1 MAIMEDR
8 HIIPFYVRI
17 SIFITGIY
25 FFVYILFIAQGIII
39 PIIFSI
45 FFAIVLNPIVNLFVK
60 FKFNRVIAIALT
72 LILAIIFIATLGTFL
87 VSQASRFSE
96 SWPVLVE
103 KFTEYLNQSI
113 SWASDYFNIKP
124 QKVVEWVASTKNEF
138 IQLSGSSVGKTLLN
152 IGSGLFALLLIPV
165 YVFMILFYQPLLLDF
180 FHKLFGTGNRI
191 KLNEIISQTK
201 IVVQRYLTG
210 LFIETI
216 IVAILNSGALLI
228 LGIEYAILLGIIG
241 SLLNLIP
248 YIGGLVAV
256 AMPMMIAVVTKSTAW
271 YALYVLVL
279 YYIIQLIDNNYIV
292 PKIVA
297 SKVKINA
304 LVSIIAVISFGV
316 LWGIPGM
323 FISIPLTAILKL
335 IFDRIE
341 SLKPW
346 GFLLGDTMPT
356 TTKLI
361 FRKKA

>member
-1 MAIMEDR
+1 MEDK

-25 FFVYILFIAQGIII
+25 FFVYILYIAQGILI
-39 PIIFSI
+39 PIIFSV
-45 FFAIVLNPIVNLFVK
+45 FFAVVLNPAVNLFVRLK
-60 FKFNRVIAIALT
+60 LNRVVAIALT
-72 LILAIIFIATLGTFL
+72 VILALFLITIFGTFL
-87 VSQASRFSE
+87 FSQASKFSE

-113 SWASDYFNIKP
+113 SWASNYFNIQP
-124 QKVVEWVASTKNEF
+124 QKIIEWVSSTKNEF
-138 IQLSGSSVGKTLLN
+138 IELSGSSVGRTLLN
-152 IGSGLFALLLIPV
+152 IGSGIFALLLIPV
-165 YVFMILFYQPLLLDF
+165 YVFMILYYQPLLLEF
-180 FHKLFGTGNRI
+180 IHKFFGTINRGRV
-191 KLNEIISQTK
+191 NDIITQTK

-210 LFIETI
+210 LFIETV
-216 IVAILNSGALLI
+216 IVAVLNSAALLI

-241 SLLNLIP
+241 ALLNLIP

-271 YALYVLVL
+271 YAVYVLVC

-304 LVSIIAVISFGV
+304 LVSIIAVIAFGV

-323 FISIPLTAILKL
+323 FISIPLTAIVKVV
-335 IFDRIE
+335 FDRIE

-346 GFLLGDTMPT
+346 GFLLGDTMPAIKT
-356 TTKLI
+356 LV
-361 FRKKA
+361 FGKKCE

>member
-1 MAIMEDR
+1 MEER
-8 HIIPFYVRI
+8 HTIPFYVRI
-17 SIFITGIY
+17 SIFITGVY
-25 FFVYILFIAQGIII
+25 FFVYILYIAQGIII

-45 FFAIVLNPIVNLFVK
+45 FFAIVLNPIVNLFVRLK
-60 FKFNRVIAIALT
+60 INRVIAIVLT
-72 LILAIIFIATLGTFL
+72 IILGLFFVVTFGTFL
-87 VSQASRFSE
+87 VSQATRFSE

-113 SWASDYFNIKP
+113 SWASDYFNIET
-124 QKVVEWVASTKNEF
+124 QKVIEWISSTRDEF

-152 IGSGLFALLLIPV
+152 IGSGIFALFLIPV
-165 YVFMILFYQPLLLDF
+165 YVFMFLFYQPLLLDF
-180 FHKLFGTGNRI
+180 FHKLFGTGNLGRV
-191 KLNEIISQTK
+191 NDIITQTK
-201 IVVQRYLTG
+201 VVVQRYLTG

-216 IVAILNSGALLI
+216 IVAILNSTALFI

-241 SLLNLIP
+241 ALLNLIP

-271 YALYVLVL
+271 YALYVLIL

-304 LVSIIAVISFGV
+304 LVSIIAVIAFGV

-323 FISIPLTAILKL
+323 FISIPLIAIIKL
-335 IFDRIE
+335 VFDRIE

-356 TTKLI
+356 ATKLI
-361 FRKKA
+361 FKKKV

>member
-1 MAIMEDR
+1 MEDKQ
-8 HIIPFYVRI
+8 IIPFYVRI

-25 FFVYILFIAQGIII
+25 FFVYILYIAQGIII
-39 PIIFSI
+39 PIILSI
-45 FFAIVLNPIVNLFVK
+45 FFAIVLNPVVNLFVR
-60 FKFNRVIAIALT
+60 FKLNRIIAIALSVT
-72 LILAIIFIATLGTFL
+72 LSLVFIATFGTFL
-87 VSQASRFSE
+87 FSQASKFSE

-124 QKVVEWVASTKNEF
+124 QQVIDWVASTKSEF
-138 IQLSGSSVGKTLLN
+138 IEVSGSSVGKTLLN

-180 FHKLFGTGNRI
+180 FHKLFGSGNRG
-191 KLNEIISQTK
+191 KVNEIITQTK

-216 IVAILNSGALLI
+216 IVAILNSAALLV

-297 SKVKINA
+297 SRVKINA
-304 LVSIIAVISFGV
+304 LVSIVAVIAFGV
-316 LWGIPGM
+316 LWGVPGM
-323 FISIPLTAILKL
+323 FISIPLMAIIKL

-346 GFLLGDTMPT
+346 GFLIGDTMPT
-356 TTKLI
+356 ATRLI
-361 FRKKA
+361 FKKKV

>member
-1 MAIMEDR
+1 MEER
-8 HIIPFYVRI
+8 QTIPFYVRI
-17 SIFITGIY
+17 SIFITGVY
-25 FFVYILFIAQGIII
+25 FFVYILYIAQGIII

-45 FFAIVLNPIVNLFVK
+45 FFAIVLNPIVNLFVRLK
-60 FKFNRVIAIALT
+60 INRVIAIVLT
-72 LILAIIFIATLGTFL
+72 IILGLFFVVTFGTFL
-87 VSQASRFSE
+87 VSQATRFSE

-113 SWASDYFNIKP
+113 SWASDYFNIEP
-124 QKVVEWVASTKNEF
+124 QKVIEWISSTRDEF

-152 IGSGLFALLLIPV
+152 IGSGIFALFLIPV
-165 YVFMILFYQPLLLDF
+165 YVFMFLFYQPLLLDF
-180 FHKLFGTGNRI
+180 FHKLFGTGNLGRV
-191 KLNEIISQTK
+191 NDIITQTK
-201 IVVQRYLTG
+201 VVVQRYLTG

-216 IVAILNSGALLI
+216 IVAILNSTALFI

-241 SLLNLIP
+241 ALLNLIP

-271 YALYVLVL
+271 YALYVLIL

-304 LVSIIAVISFGV
+304 LVSIIAVIAFGV

-323 FISIPLTAILKL
+323 FISIPLIAIIKL
-335 IFDRIE
+335 VFDRIE

-356 TTKLI
+356 ATKLI
-361 FRKKA
+361 FKKKV